1 MTVHLGA
8 KPEDFAETVLLPGD
22 PLRAQAIAERLD
34 DVTCANRVRGML
46 GFTGRFKGA
55 RVSVQ
60 GTGMGMPSASIYA
73 HELITTYGARRLIRV
88 GTCGAMQSD
97 LALGD
102 LVLAMTASTDSNMNR
117 RRFDGLDFAP
127 CASYPL
133 LQAAVEAAASRNVPV
148 RVGGVYSSDAFYD
161 ESEAWRRFEPYGTLV
176 AEMET
181 SALYTT
187 AARHGVDALSV
198 LTVSDRIATGEALSP
213 EARERQCTAMVDV
226 ALDVALRCD
235 S

>member
-8 KPEDFAETVLLPGD
+8 KPGDVAETVLLPGD
-22 PLRAQAIAERLD
+22 PLRAEAIAERLD
-34 DVTCANRVRGML
+34 DVVCTNRVRGML
-46 GFTGRFKGA
+46 GFTGSFQGVP
-55 RVSVQ
+55 VSVQ
-60 GTGMGMPSASIYA
+60 GTGMGMPSASIYL

-88 GTCGAMQSD
+88 GTCGGIQRD

-127 CASYPL
+127 CASYAL
-133 LQAAVEAAASRNVPV
+133 LRAAVEAAAARNLPV

-161 ESEAWRRFEPYGTLV
+161 ESESWKRFEPYGTLV

-198 LTVSDRIATGEALSP
+198 LTVSDSIPTGEALSP
-213 EARERQCTAMVDV
+213 EARERQCTTMVDV
-226 ALDVALRCD
+226 ALDVALSCVD
-235 S
+235 